1 LRLIPYEVSTAEQDT
16 TTTAVASPAAV
27 VVFAVVNITV
37 DRTAVVAINITVDRT
52 AAAAVNITVDRTA
65 AAAVDRS
72 GLRTLMRIRSHYESA
87 SPPIMAPNVGR
98 LW

>member
-1 LRLIPYEVSTAEQDT
+1 LRLIPYEASTAEQDT

-27 VVFAVVNITV
+27 VVFAAVNITA
-37 DRTAVVAINITVDRT
+37 DGTAVVVI
-52 AAAAVNITVDRTA
+52 NITVDRTA

-72 GLRTLMRIRSHYESA
+72 GLRTQMRIRSHYEA
-87 SPPIMAPNVGR
+87 ESPPIMAPNVGR